1 MIDYTK
7 PVPGM
12 KVSVI
17 GDGAWGTAIAL
28 TLLENGYRVML
39 WGAFEDYTR
48 EMRRERMNYKFLP
61 GIPLPEALEFTNSLE
76 EALEDARLLVMASPS
91 QFMRSVAGKL
101 GAAMKDPVPIVTLAK
116 GIETD
121 GTYLKRMSEIIQE
134 ETGSKHIACLSGPSH
149 AAQVARKMPAAVTV
163 ASKIPQLSVFA
174 QQIFSNEHLRVYT
187 NNDIIGVELCGTL
200 KNIIAIAAGAV
211 DGLEFGSN
219 TKSALVT
226 RGLVEMMRF
235 GVAMGANIESF
246 IGLAGIGDLMTTCN
260 QGRNY
265 TFGMNLV
272 KGLSVQEAL
281 TASAGVVEGYRNA
294 ECVHKL
300 ARRYNISMPLTDAIY
315 EVLYEGRDFHA
326 VVPELMTR
334 DLKSES
340 SSGSHLLRWLKLQW
354 LRLRI
359 TMKLN

>member
-7 PVPGM
+7 PSPGM
-12 KVSVI
+12 KISVI

-39 WGAFEDYTR
+39 WGAFPEYTV
-48 EMRRERMNYKFLP
+48 EMKKERMNYKFLP
-61 GIPLPEALEFTNSLE
+61 GIPLPENLEFTNSLE
-76 EALEDARLLVMASPS
+76 EALKDARLLVMASPS
-91 QFMRSVAGKL
+91 QFMRSVSRQL
-101 GAAMKDPVPIVTLAK
+101 GEAMKEPYPIVTVAK

-121 GTYLKRMSEIIQE
+121 GIFLKRMSEIIEE
-134 ETGSKHIACLSGPSH
+134 ETKCKHVSCLSGPSH

-163 ASKIPQLSVFA
+163 ASKIPQLAAFV

-187 NNDIIGVELCGTL
+187 NSDIIGVELCGTL

-211 DGLEFGSN
+211 DGMEFGTN

-235 GVAMGANIESF
+235 GVAMGANVESF

-260 QGRNY
+260 MGRNY

-272 KGLSVQEAL
+272 KGMSVEEAL
-281 TASAGVVEGYRNA
+281 KSSAGVVEGYRNA

-300 ARRYNISMPLTDAIY
+300 ASRYNISMPLTEAVY
-315 EVLYEGRDFHA
+315 SVLYEGKDFHA
-326 VVPELMTR
+326 IVPELMTR

-340 SSGSHLLRWLKLQW
+340 HTGSPILRWLKLQA
-354 LRLRI
+354 LRTRI
-359 TMKLN
+359 TLKLS

>member
-7 PVPGM
+7 PAPGM
-12 KVSVI
+12 KISVI

-39 WGAFEDYTR
+39 WGAFPEYTS
-48 EMRRERMNYKFLP
+48 EMKKERMNYKFLP
-61 GIPLPEALEFTNSLE
+61 GIPLPESLEFTNSLE
-76 EALEDARLLVMASPS
+76 EAVKDARLLVMASPS
-91 QFMRSVAGKL
+91 QFMRDVSRKL
-101 GAAMKDPVPIVTLAK
+101 GEAMKEPYPIVTVAK

-121 GTYLKRMSEIIQE
+121 GIFLKRMSEIIEE
-134 ETGSKHIACLSGPSH
+134 ETKCKHVSCLSGPSH

-163 ASKIPQLSVFA
+163 ASKIPQLATFV

-187 NNDIIGVELCGTL
+187 NSDIIGVELCGTL

-211 DGLEFGSN
+211 DGMEFGTN

-235 GVAMGANIESF
+235 GVAMGAQVESF

-272 KGLSVQEAL
+272 KGMSTGSFSSITAARVSHVSMRVPFICLWRNCRPPQTARQSGRKNESPLVSTNTIVSPWFFL
-281 TASAGVVEGYRNA
+281 TSGLNKETT
-294 ECVHKL
+294 C
-300 ARRYNISMPLTDAIY
+300 
-315 EVLYEGRDFHA
+315 
-326 VVPELMTR
+326 
-334 DLKSES
+334 SENN
-340 SSGSHLLRWLKLQW
+340 SHDS
-354 LRLRI
+354 
-359 TMKLN
+359 

>member
-7 PVPGM
+7 PSPGM
-12 KVSVI
+12 KISVI

-39 WGAFEDYTR
+39 WGAFPEYTE
-48 EMRRERMNYKFLP
+48 EMKKERMNYKFLP
-61 GIPLPEALEFTNSLE
+61 GIPLPDNLEFTNSLE
-76 EALEDARLLVMASPS
+76 EALSDARLLVMASPS
-91 QFMRSVAGKL
+91 QFMRSVSRQV
-101 GAAMKDPVPIVTLAK
+101 GAAMKEPYPIVTVAK

-121 GTYLKRMSEIIQE
+121 GIFLKRMSEIIEE
-134 ETGSKHIACLSGPSH
+134 ETKCKHVSCLSGPSH

-163 ASKIPQLSVFA
+163 ASKIPQLASFV
-174 QQIFSNEHLRVYT
+174 QQVFSNEHLRVYT
-187 NNDIIGVELCGTL
+187 NSDIIGVELCGTL

-211 DGLEFGSN
+211 DGLEFGTN

-235 GVAMGANIESF
+235 GVAMGAQVESF

-260 QGRNY
+260 MGRNY

-272 KGLSVQEAL
+272 KGMSVEDAL
-281 TASAGVVEGYRNA
+281 KSSAGVVEGYRNA
-294 ECVHKL
+294 ECVYKL
-300 ARRYNISMPLTDAIY
+300 AKRYNISMPLTEAIY
-315 EVLYEGRDFHA
+315 SVLYEGKDFHA
-326 VVPELMTR
+326 IVPELMTR

-340 SSGSHLLRWLKLQW
+340 HTGSPILRWLKLQA
-354 LRLRI
+354 LRTRI
-359 TMKLN
+359 TLKLS